1 MTPGSLRQLKELER
15 RFRELGD
22 GEKAVMELVVKELL
36 NKQIAG
42 EFGVSEITLK
52 VRRRQVMLKMWSMIA
67 AR

>member
-1 MTPGSLRQLKELER
+1 
-15 RFRELGD
+15 
-22 GEKAVMELVVKELL
+22 MELVVKELL